1 MVVAV
6 PAHHVEGVVVD
17 DEFNHLVLF
26 FDQDAETPRLVVR
39 LQRARAPADS
49 TT

>member
-1 MVVAV
+1 
-6 PAHHVEGVVVD
+6 VVVD

-26 FDQDAETPRLVVR
+26 FDQDAEIPRRVVR

>member
-1 MVVAV
+1 
-6 PAHHVEGVVVD
+6 VVVD

-26 FDQDAETPRLVVR
+26 FDQDAEIPRLVVC
-39 LQRARAPADS
+39 LQRAWSPADS